1 MLGVKG
7 GVFEAHFSLI
17 VTGEG
22 LPMDKI
28 STLLNLQPTRVVRKG
43 DVIKGLLAQAAVQDE
58 WMFTVDADEPV
69 GEDAAISN
77 MLSYLEDKRAA
88 LEEVRAMGKVTLR
101 LNVQSDYA
109 HMTYCL
115 VPATMQKMID
125 LNMPLEVSSLSWGE
139 VF

>member
-28 STLLNLQPTRVVRKG
+28 STLLNLQPTRVMRKG
-43 DVIKGLLAQAAVQDE
+43 DTLKGLVTQVAAQDE
-58 WMFTVDADEPV
+58 WVFTVDADEPV

-109 HMTYCL
+109 RMTYCL
-115 VPATMQKMID
+115 VPATMQKMVD

-139 VF
+139 IF